1 MNQKSSNQLKS
12 IATRTRWTLHA
23 ALWMAGASAMGLTG
37 IVQAQESIL
46 GKGALQLCSEDE
58 SNGYSRGHSNDSTE
72 MPCNNTQWTF
82 SLHNAGDTRGRHGFN
97 NATARVTG
105 YKDGKL
111 ELKGERVHLMGPTV
125 FNSNA
130 NFGNNRI
137 ERLAAGFEDHH
148 APNVGQ
154 LRIVTNALNM
164 SINNDGTVAGPT
176 YNIGGTTRT
185 TIGGALGA
193 MDSRSVKYDLN
204 PDGTVNYSRATLNPD
219 GGAPT
224 TIGNVA
230 AGQTANDAVNF
241 DQLRRVE
248 GLIDQT
254 GGRTPLAVLYDNDK
268 KDSVTLGGVT
278 RSAAGIALK
287 NVKDGT
293 IAEGSKDAVNGGQMA
308 TLQKSDHEY

>member
-1 MNQKSSNQLKS
+1 MRLTVKKIRAAQSRSSIEHGYFNGGGEMNQKSSNQLKS

-58 SNGYSRGHSNDSTE
+58 SNGYSRGH
-72 MPCNNTQWTF
+72 
-82 SLHNAGDTRGRHGFN
+82 
-97 NATARVTG
+97 
-105 YKDGKL
+105 
-111 ELKGERVHLMGPTV
+111 
-125 FNSNA
+125 SNA